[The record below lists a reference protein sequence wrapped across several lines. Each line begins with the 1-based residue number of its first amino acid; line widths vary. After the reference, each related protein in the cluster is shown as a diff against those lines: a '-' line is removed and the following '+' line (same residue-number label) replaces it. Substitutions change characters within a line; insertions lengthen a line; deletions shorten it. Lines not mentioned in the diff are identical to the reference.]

1 MDIYFVPGKWTFSYN
16 SQSVYKVRGENS
28 QPEEHDIQNASV
40 WATTILFN
48 KKQQKQAVRILIV
61 TLE

>member
-16 SQSVYKVRGENS
+16 SQSVYKVQGENS

-40 WATTILFN
+40 GNNNII
-48 KKQQKQAVRILIV
+48 Q
-61 TLE
+61 